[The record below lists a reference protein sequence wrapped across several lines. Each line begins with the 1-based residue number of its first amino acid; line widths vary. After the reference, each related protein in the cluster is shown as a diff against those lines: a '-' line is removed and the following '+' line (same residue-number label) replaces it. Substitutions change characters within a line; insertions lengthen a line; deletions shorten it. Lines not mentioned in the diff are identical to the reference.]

1 MTIGEALKRFRKEFK
16 LTQDDIAKVLNV
28 TRQAYHSYETDKAN
42 PPSQKILELA
52 NEYNVSTDYLLGLTN
67 KPHYV
72 EYNEEEIKSA
82 FALRDAFKSVIRDSF
97 KSCE

>member
-1 MTIGEALKRFRKEFK
+1 M
-16 LTQDDIAKVLNV
+16 TQDDISKVLNI

-52 NEYNVSTDYLLGLTN
+52 NNYGVSADYLLGLTD
-67 KPHYV
+67 KPRHE
-72 EYNEEEIKSA
+72 EYDEEEIKSA

-97 KSCE
+97 KQ